1 VVEGQATLP
10 DVPILQSESETVD
23 TPYVGILSII
33 IGAIIVGIIISIRR
47 KRKKKQG

>member
-1 VVEGQATLP
+1 
-10 DVPILQSESETVD
+10 
-23 TPYVGILSII
+23 VGILSII